1 MLHICQIISF
11 FLSYFFLLPLVP
23 EKYKNTF
30 IRSIQIAEGQKS
42 IYIWGVVYESNIT
55 PVVVAN
61 FLQEV
66 IFEPEKKEDSKVW
79 FPRYLNIL

>member
-1 MLHICQIISF
+1 MF
-11 FLSYFFLLPLVP
+11 FVPLLSERQEIYVNL
-23 EKYKNTF
+23 F
-30 IRSIQIAEGQKS
+30 IQTPEGQKS

-66 IFEPEKKEDSKVW
+66 IFEPEKKEDIKVW
-79 FPRYLNIL
+79 FA